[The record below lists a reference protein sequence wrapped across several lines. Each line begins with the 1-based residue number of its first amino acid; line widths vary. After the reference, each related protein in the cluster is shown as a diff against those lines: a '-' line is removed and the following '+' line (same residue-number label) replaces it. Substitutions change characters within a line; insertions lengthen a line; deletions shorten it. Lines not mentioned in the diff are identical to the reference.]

1 MKSEKCGEG
10 RAGKGWVWKRGER
23 VGKGRKKKEIKGRER
38 KGRRGSATLVV
49 MQ

>member
-1 MKSEKCGEG
+1 MKNAEKVGQGKDGYGREG
-10 RAGKGWVWKRGER
+10 RR
-23 VGKGRKKKEIKGRER
+23 VGKGRKKKEIEGRER